1 MSKAKIIIVS
11 LLAAVAGFVGYGLS
25 QGDIVNAETRECG
38 DNSIIR
44 CGVMT
49 ASELKTAYNKNERGL
64 KKIYTHYGI
73 SAADIASAGSAKS
86 GYVNTDGT
94 VTVDGK
100 VVATGAKTVG
110 RSASLGGSKVKISDS
125 LNVYEGSN
133 RLKSKLAVFV
143 FFNTDG
149 TYKAA
154 IIKVC
159 GNPVPATPKPVPVY
173 KCDSLTAKAVTR
185 NEYNFTTAATAKN
198 GAKIVNYTYDFGDGK
213 TATTGNTTSHTYA
226 KAGTYTV
233 TVKVNVTVDG
243 KSVTA
248 PTCKTTVKVAEE
260 VKPVYKCDSLTSKK
274 ISRNEYEFTTAAT
287 AKDGATIVNYAYDF
301 GDGKTATTTNATT
314 THAYANAGTYKV
326 SVKVTVKVD
335 GKEVTAPGTC
345 ETTVTVEKENCPIP
359 GKEQYPKDSPE
370 CKEDKPAI
378 DITKVVNDAEHA
390 KVTVGEEFTYKIVV
404 YNRGDVA
411 LKDAVVTDK
420 APTEVT
426 LLKASEG
433 TISGNTWTHTIAE
446 LKVGESKTYTI
457 TAKYATY
464 ATGTH
469 KNTVCVDTPTVPGTP
484 DDCDDA
490 TTETTEDIKV
500 CDTND
505 NTIKT
510 IDRSEFDESHMTTD
524 LSKCDKPEEKCEVP
538 GKEHLPANS
547 PDCKEDEQ
555 EVTELPRTGMAE
567 NLVTVLGAGSLVTA
581 GAAYLASRRHA

>member
-274 ISRNEYEFTTAAT
+274 ISRIEYEFTTAAT
-287 AKDGATIVNYAYDF
+287 AKDGATIVNYTYNF
-301 GDGKTATTTNATT
+301 GDGKTATTGASTR
-314 THAYANAGTYKV
+314 HAYATPGTY
-326 SVKVTVKVD
+326 KVTVKVNVKVN
-335 GKEVTAPGTC
+335 GKTVVAPGTC

-378 DITKVVNDAEHA
+378 DITKVVNGVEHV
-390 KVTVGEEFTYKIVV
+390 KVTVNEVFTYKIVV
-404 YNRGDVA
+404 RNTGNVT
-411 LKDAVVTDK
+411 LKSAVVTDK
-420 APTEVT
+420 APKEVT

-433 TISGNTWTHTIAE
+433 TISGNTWTHTIPE
-446 LKVGESKTYTI
+446 LGVGESKTYTI
-457 TAKYATY
+457 TAKYGAY
-464 ATGTH
+464 AAGTH
-469 KNTVCVDTPTVPGTP
+469 VNNVCVDTPTVPGTP

-490 TTETTEDIKV
+490 STETTEKMVV

-505 NTIKT
+505 NTIKE
-510 IDRSEFDESHMTTD
+510 IEKSEFDESHMTTD
-524 LSKCDKPEEKCEVP
+524 RSKCETPESPEVP
-538 GKEHLPANS
+538 ELP
-547 PDCKEDEQ
+547 ETG
-555 EVTELPRTGMAE
+555 VTETIGA
-567 NLVTVLGAGSLVTA
+567 VLGAGSLVA
-581 GAAYLASRRHA
+581 VGAAYLASRRGL